1 MLVLFGANGPGR
13 EPPGPNLPECSKGY
27 SPLFVFSSM
36 QRTYPEINVQD
47 RLPLAPVRNPWQE
60 VRWWGFLIGDA
71 YVNPFHD
78 LLHALS
84 RDARPSVARGRGKLR
99 TVTFGEEQ
107 FIIRDAKGREEP
119 YRYAELFNLKLFYHE
134 LHHQQPLAGRL
145 SFGFF
150 LTLEWDDSAKVR
162 SIHLRIG
169 YGQYRSLL
177 DFLYR
182 HHVVFRE
189 YLSGLRSYRAETNIP
204 YGKVQEI
211 KREHGVPW

>member
-1 MLVLFGANGPGR
+1 M
-13 EPPGPNLPECSKGY
+13 E
-27 SPLFVFSSM
+27 
-36 QRTYPEINVQD
+36 RTFPEINVQD
-47 RLPLAPVRNPWQE
+47 HFPAAPVRTPWTE
-60 VRWWGFLIGDA
+60 VRWWGFLVGDA

-99 TVTFGEEQ
+99 SVTFAEDQ
-107 FIIRDAKGREEP
+107 FILRHPDGREER
-119 YRYAELFNLKLFYHE
+119 YRYVELFATKLIYQE
-134 LHHQQPLAGRL
+134 LHQHQPLTGRL

-150 LTLEWDDSAKVR
+150 LTLEWDHSGKVH

-177 DFLYR
+177 DFLY
-182 HHVVFRE
+182 HHRVVFRE
-189 YLSGLRSYRAETNIP
+189 YLNGQRSYRAETNIP

-211 KREHGVPW
+211 KRKHGVPW